1 MATHDTFAM
10 ALPRLVT
17 FCLYGDLQRFGRR
30 FSLSVDSAAEGLH
43 GLFQQIPALRAQ
55 MREGW
60 YQVRIAGQDVAPEA
74 VHQRLHEPLPPGAV
88 VHIVPRL
95 AGAGGGGVFQ
105 FIAGAAL
112 FAVAW
117 WNPAGWL
124 GAAAVTGMMSA
135 GAAMMAGG
143 VAQMLTPVPQTPALS
158 RGEEEK
164 GNTYFSNLDNAVAQG
179 MPVPVAYGDILCGS
193 RVISQSV
200 DIMDDSTG
208 FKIDIG
214 KHGG

>member
-1 MATHDTFAM
+1 
-10 ALPRLVT
+10 
-17 FCLYGDLQRFGRR
+17 
-30 FSLSVDSAAEGLH
+30 
-43 GLFQQIPALRAQ
+43 

-60 YQVRIAGQDVAPEA
+60 YQVRIVGQDVAPEA

-143 VAQMLTPVPQTPALS
+143 VAQMLTPAPQTPALS
-158 RGEEEK
+158 RGEAEK

-200 DIMDDSTG
+200 DIMDESTG
-208 FKIDIG
+208 VKIDIG

>member
-1 MATHDTFAM
+1 M
-10 ALPRLVT
+10 
-17 FCLYGDLQRFGRR
+17 
-30 FSLSVDSAAEGLH
+30 DSAAEGLH
-43 GLFQQIPALRAQ
+43 GLFQQIPALRAR

-60 YQVRIAGQDVAPEA
+60 YQVRIAGQDVAPDA
-74 VHQRLHEPLPPGAV
+74 VHQRLHEPLPAGAV

-105 FIAGAAL
+105 FITGAVLTAL
-112 FAVAW
+112 SFVPGLQFLA
-117 WNPAGWL
+117 PIGI
-124 GAAAVTGMMSA
+124 GMMV
-135 GAAMMAGG
+135 GG
-143 VAQMLTPVPQTPALS
+143 VAQMLAPVPETPRLS
-158 RGEEEK
+158 REEMEK

-208 FKIDIG
+208 VKIDIG